1 MARRQQQQTGTERAE
16 TAWPHNGHGHESV
29 FTTLDETLLDD
40 KLLEENAL
48 DEKLSVPDQAEST
61 MDAPFFG
68 SAEEPSLVDFTAT
81 DGYEFGWTGPRQP
94 VRDVRWA
101 ATLRQFGRAAVWV
114 MPVGVV
120 ALTLSTLW
128 GWPTPSSEPSG
139 ASPGTWLAVTAL
151 GLASWLVGLVAIGAL
166 LASSPGRIWSA
177 VSVVTS
183 IAGAALLLPVVG
195 VIGLARPAVSRT
207 APVIGGDAAYGLQSQ
222 FLDGTVGRWLAIGGA
237 ALLGVGALA
246 LAGAILASDVLNRLD
261 GWFALIGIGIAFA
274 GAYLSWEF
282 LLTVGGMALLA
293 ASLGVAWNATRL
305 TADGRIADTD

>member
-1 MARRQQQQTGTERAE
+1 
-16 TAWPHNGHGHESV
+16 V
-29 FTTLDETLLDD
+29 FTTLDEKLLDD